1 MTNYYLLE
9 NGIITQSAKFQFS
22 ESAIATEE
30 EILRDE
36 LSGQLFLK
44 SEHETL
50 AQTEEY
56 KAKVSEQENA
66 AKKAE
71 LILKIEELDKKR
83 VRASLEPSVKDASTG
98 QTWLEFYNQ
107 QITDLRAQ
115 ITSL

>member
-9 NGIITQSAKFQFS
+9 NGIITQAAKFQFS

-30 EILRDE
+30 EIVRDG
-36 LSGQLFLK
+36 LSGQLMLK
-44 SEHETL
+44 SEHEKFT
-50 AQTEEY
+50 QTEEY

-71 LILKIEELDKKR
+71 LIAQIEELDKKR
-83 VRASLEPSVKDASTG
+83 IRASLEPSVKDETTS

-107 QITDLRAQ
+107 KIANLRSQI
-115 ITSL
+115 

>member
-30 EILRDE
+30 EIVREE
-36 LSGQLFLK
+36 LSGQLMLK
-44 SEHETL
+44 SELEML
-50 AQTEEY
+50 EQTDEY

-83 VRASLEPSVKDASTG
+83 VRASLEPSIKDEATG
-98 QTWLEFYNQ
+98 QTWLEFYNK
-107 QITDLRAQ
+107 QIADLRSQ
-115 ITSL
+115 I